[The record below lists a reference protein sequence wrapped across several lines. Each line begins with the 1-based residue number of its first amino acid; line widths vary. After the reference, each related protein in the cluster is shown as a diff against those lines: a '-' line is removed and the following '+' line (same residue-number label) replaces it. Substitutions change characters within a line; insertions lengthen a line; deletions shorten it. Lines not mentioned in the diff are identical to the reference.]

1 MSTCLRSFSNYCVH
15 GIFSFKRC
23 VEILCMIVYYR
34 KMKDSFRRSGSCGF
48 RATSELKK
56 HRQVTYGR
64 CVKRKLDLQERL
76 SVSFFFVLK
85 RQEGGQ
91 QPRYTPQSSK
101 NALSR
106 PSPTSLNFSF
116 SVTISSASI
125 RNVIGIGVIWQRPR
139 LLRGVKKKCSEETKA
154 FNIVKSA
161 LGKHCG
167 SAKQDSDGN
176 N

>member
-76 SVSFFFVLK
+76 SVSFFFCI
-85 RQEGGQ
+85 E
-91 QPRYTPQSSK
+91 
-101 NALSR
+101 
-106 PSPTSLNFSF
+106 
-116 SVTISSASI
+116 
-125 RNVIGIGVIWQRPR
+125 
-139 LLRGVKKKCSEETKA
+139 
-154 FNIVKSA
+154 A
-161 LGKHCG
+161 LGGWLVAALHAIELEERVIQAVPDLLEFLLFGHHLICKH
-167 SAKQDSDGN
+167 SQRYRYRRYLVETSSIARREKEVLRRDESV
-176 N
+176 